1 MAPKQENAADQQ
13 AVLISLP
20 ISVVSRVDATH
31 LAREVE
37 TVGNFLEQQKHHKG
51 RTQIAI
57 PSLSRMLGDITQVN
71 KLDLAKS
78 ADRERL
84 YNFLIELKSEV
95 PTIHMSFAVEP
106 PTLFVAKLIT
116 WLRSEVHPLL
126 LLDIG
131 LQPSIAAGCIIR
143 TTNKYFDCSMRQ
155 HLVSNKPKLL
165 ELLRSKTH
173 A

>member
-1 MAPKQENAADQQ
+1 MAPKEQADV
-13 AVLISLP
+13 AVIVLP
-20 ISVVSRVDATH
+20 VSVVSRVDATR

-37 TVGNFLEQQKHHKG
+37 SVGSFLEQQKHHKG

-57 PSLSRMLGDITQVN
+57 PSLSRILADITQSN
-71 KLDLAKS
+71 NLDLAKS

-84 YNFLIELKSEV
+84 YHFLIELKMNA

-106 PTLFVAKLIT
+106 PTLFTSKLVT
-116 WLRSEVHPLL
+116 WLRSEIHPLL

-143 TTNKYFDCSMRQ
+143 TTNKYIDCSMRQ
-155 HLVSNKPKLL
+155 HLLANKPKLL
-165 ELLRSKTH
+165 ELVRSKQS

>member
-1 MAPKQENAADQQ
+1 MVPSEEQ
-13 AVLISLP
+13 AVLVLP
-20 ISVVSRVDATH
+20 VSVVSRVDATR

-37 TVGNFLEQQKHHKG
+37 SVGNFLEQQKHHQG

-57 PSLSRMLGDITQVN
+57 PSLSRMLGDVTQQN
-71 KLDLAKS
+71 KLDLAKA

-84 YNFLIELKSEV
+84 YHFLIELKKDA
-95 PTIHMSFAVEP
+95 PMIHMSFAAEP
-106 PTLFVAKLIT
+106 PTLFTAKLIT
-116 WLRSEVHPLL
+116 WLRSEIHPLL

-155 HLVSNKPKLL
+155 HLVANKPKLL
-165 ELLRSKTH
+165 EYMRSRQH

>member
-1 MAPKQENAADQQ
+1 MAPKVETELNNGQ
-13 AVLISLP
+13 VLMLP
-20 ISVVSRVDATH
+20 VSVVSRVDATR

-37 TVGNFLEQQKHHKG
+37 SVGSFLEQQKHHKG

-57 PSLSRMLGDITQVN
+57 PSLSRILGDVTQAN
-71 KLDLAKS
+71 NLDLAKS

-84 YNFLIELKSEV
+84 YHFLIELKADA
-95 PTIHMSFAVEP
+95 PMIHMSFAVEP

-116 WLRSEVHPLL
+116 WLRSEIHPLL

-143 TTNKYFDCSMRQ
+143 TTNKYIDCSMRQ
-155 HLVSNKPKLL
+155 HLVANKPRLL
-165 ELLRSKTH
+165 ELMRSKQR